1 MRFRYQSSN
10 LFVSFAMTVLQ
21 IFAFAV
27 FLSAL
32 AGRGAPMMDKKV
44 MEEMQE
50 RLKRLRDV
58 PGFDPD
64 EYKRY
69 WDEMLNNDPRKDKN
83 YIHVHTDRNDV
94 KDPHGMA
101 FISVLIAIKLL
112 DHHSE
117 ESVVL

>member
-1 MRFRYQSSN
+1 MRFGHHSGHSFLSLAMALLK
-10 LFVSFAMTVLQ
+10 LFV
-21 IFAFAV
+21 FAV

-32 AGRGAPMMDKKV
+32 AGRGAPFMDKKV

-69 WDEMLNNDPRKDKN
+69 WDEMLKNDPRKKLKSVKKN
-83 YIHVHTDRNDV
+83 
-94 KDPHGMA
+94 
-101 FISVLIAIKLL
+101 
-112 DHHSE
+112 
-117 ESVVL
+117 

>member
-1 MRFRYQSSN
+1 MA
-10 LFVSFAMTVLQ
+10 LLQ
-21 IFAFAV
+21 LFAFAV

-32 AGRGAPMMDKKV
+32 VGRGAPFMDKKV

-69 WDEMLNNDPRKDKN
+69 WDEMLKNDPRKKLKIFKLTIVYN
-83 YIHVHTDRNDV
+83 FVVIIWIW
-94 KDPHGMA
+94 GSGQI
-101 FISVLIAIKLL
+101 FILFKQWGK
-112 DHHSE
+112 
-117 ESVVL
+117 

>member
-1 MRFRYQSSN
+1 MALLK
-10 LFVSFAMTVLQ
+10 LFV
-21 IFAFAV
+21 FAV

-32 AGRGAPMMDKKV
+32 AGRGAPFMDKKV

-69 WDEMLNNDPRKDKN
+69 WDEMLKNDPRKKLKS
-83 YIHVHTDRNDV
+83 V
-94 KDPHGMA
+94 KKTKIDA
-101 FISVLIAIKLL
+101 LF
-112 DHHSE
+112 D
-117 ESVVL
+117 

>member
-1 MRFRYQSSN
+1 MHFGHHSRHSF
-10 LFVSFAMTVLQ
+10 LSFAMALLQ
-21 IFAFAV
+21 LFAFAV

-32 AGRGAPMMDKKV
+32 VGRGAPFMDKKV

-69 WDEMLNNDPRKDKN
+69 WDEMLKNDPRKQLKICKKCI
-83 YIHVHTDRNDV
+83 YVVIT
-94 KDPHGMA
+94 
-101 FISVLIAIKLL
+101 FYWLWL
-112 DHHSE
+112 D
-117 ESVVL
+117 

>member
-1 MRFRYQSSN
+1 MRFGHHSGH
-10 LFVSFAMTVLQ
+10 SFLSLAMALLKL
-21 IFAFAV
+21 FAFAV

-32 AGRGAPMMDKKV
+32 AGRGAPFMDKKV

-69 WDEMLNNDPRKDKN
+69 WDEMLKNDPRKKLKSVKKN
-83 YIHVHTDRNDV
+83 RLMLFSIRC
-94 KDPHGMA
+94 
-101 FISVLIAIKLL
+101 S
-112 DHHSE
+112 
-117 ESVVL
+117 